1 MSITPSQPA
10 PARRWWICLLLFLAT
25 ALVYLDRQ
33 VLALT
38 ADKIIHEFG
47 LNKEGFG
54 HVVAAFR
61 YSYGFVQIFGGFLVD
76 AHGPRLI
83 FPAASGLWS
92 FAGLLTGLV
101 TTTSML
107 IGCRFLLGVGEAFNW
122 PCALKATHSLFEPK
136 DRPLVN
142 GIFNSG
148 AAVGALVGPVIVTF
162 IAVYFSWRAAF
173 VITAGV
179 GGLWIVGWLWATR
192 GQETAL
198 AGAPFPMNKVLRV
211 MGRMLLMR
219 GFWLLAVCSIIINS
233 VNYYLSDWIPLYL
246 QSSRGFSFTHGNMLS
261 IVVYGGS
268 SCGNILVGLFV
279 RWLVNCGMQ
288 VVTAKRWALFTSCV
302 FMLAAIPAGLTA
314 SRYAAVACLAFTG
327 MGVAGFLVNYLT
339 LVQDL
344 EPAYVGVSSGMLG
357 GLSNVVYGYVSP
369 YVGMLADQHRSSLV
383 LVLAG
388 VLPWFAFG
396 TAMAAIGAERQ

>member
-1 MSITPSQPA
+1 MQIA
-10 PARRWWICLLLFLAT
+10 PAQSAPTRRWLICLLLFLAT
-25 ALVYLDRQ
+25 AIVYLDRQ

-54 HVVAAFR
+54 RIVAAFR
-61 YSYGFVQIFGGFLVD
+61 CSYGLVQIFGGFLVD

-92 FAGLLTGLV
+92 LAGLLTGLA

-122 PCALKATHSLFEPK
+122 PCALKATHSLFAPK
-136 DRPLVN
+136 DRPFVN
-142 GIFNSG
+142 GVFNSG

-173 VITAGV
+173 VVTAVAGL
-179 GGLWIVGWLWATR
+179 LWIVAWFWATR
-192 GQETAL
+192 DQTSTL
-198 AGAPFPMNKVLRV
+198 AGAPFPMLKVLRV
-211 MGRMLLMR
+211 MGRILLLR
-219 GFWLLAVCSIIINS
+219 RFWMLAVCSVIINS
-233 VNYYLSDWIPLYL
+233 INYYLSDWIPLYL
-246 QSSRGFSFTHGNMLS
+246 ETSRGFSFTHGNILS
-261 IVVYGGS
+261 IIVYGGS
-268 SCGNILVGLFV
+268 ACGNVLVGLLV
-279 RWLVNCGMQ
+279 RWLVNRGVQ
-288 VVTAKRWALFTSCV
+288 VMTAKRYALFISCV

-314 SRYAAVACLAFTG
+314 FRYVAVACLALTG
-327 MGVAGFLVNYLT
+327 VGVAGFLVNYLT

-344 EPAYVGVSSGMLG
+344 EPSYVGVSSGMLG

-383 LVLAG
+383 LILAG
-388 VLPWFAFG
+388 ILPWLALG